1 LVPDFFS
8 QKKFIIKNY
17 GSSSES
23 VLVGF
28 SSNPKPDPVFNPV
41 PVWVLEI
48 KPGSNLA
55 FIETETSQT
64 R

>member
-1 LVPDFFS
+1 MVHPWFQTFFPRKSLSSKTMVRVP
-8 QKKFIIKNY
+8 
-17 GSSSES
+17 ES

-55 FIETETSQT
+55 FIN
-64 R
+64 

>member
-1 LVPDFFS
+1 MVHPWFQTFFPRKSLLSKTMVPVP
-8 QKKFIIKNY
+8 
-17 GSSSES
+17 ES
-23 VLVGF
+23 VGF

-55 FIETETSQT
+55 FIN
-64 R
+64 

>member
-1 LVPDFFS
+1 LKLMVHPWFQTFFPRKSLLSKIMVPVP
-8 QKKFIIKNY
+8 
-17 GSSSES
+17 ES

-28 SSNPKPDPVFNPV
+28 SSNPKPDPVVNPV

-55 FIETETSQT
+55 FN
-64 R
+64 